1 MGIIGSKQEAD
12 PDAGFGLFAENS
24 GHAASADQIRIKGG
38 EFTGFATVE
47 YADGRAPPALPPL
60 RAPTDRP
67 SRRQLRH

>member
-67 SRRQLRH
+67 SSRRLRH